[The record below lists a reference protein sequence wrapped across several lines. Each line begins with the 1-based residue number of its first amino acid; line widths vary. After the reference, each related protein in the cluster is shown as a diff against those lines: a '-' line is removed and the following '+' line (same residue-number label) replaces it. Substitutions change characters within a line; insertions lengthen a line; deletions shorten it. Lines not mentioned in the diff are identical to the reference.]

1 VQEVTGSLSKWGIS
15 AADIELELTE
25 SVLMETERGHGEI
38 LDRLGKLGVGIAIDD
53 FGTGYLS
60 LGYLTEHSVS
70 RLKIAKTLIFPTVA
84 NSRSAAVVRAAIN
97 LGHSLGI
104 EVIAEGVEAR
114 AHVDFLVAAGCEQV
128 QGYYFNQPLTAACI
142 TSLLREPDDEK
153 ATEFAIAPAADRQLA
168 VP

>member
-1 VQEVTGSLSKWGIS
+1 VRLRPGWRDQGLDAPRVAVNVSALQLRRGSRLVQEVTGSLSKWGIS

-114 AHVDFLVAAGCEQV
+114 AHVDFLVAAG
-128 QGYYFNQPLTAACI
+128 
-142 TSLLREPDDEK
+142 
-153 ATEFAIAPAADRQLA
+153 
-168 VP
+168 